1 MKMINAIR
9 NLKAYHIAEFKANQA
24 DDAEVNIVSDK
35 TDCLFTCKMGELEDF
50 FKRNDVEEVFTDEN
64 DIISFM
70 SPETT
75 LQIAGADYLWH
86 IAPVRNTKYKRLEKL
101 FHSEDIEKPKEK
113 PKSQRAIYTIQI
125 AEFDK
130 DDNIVDEPYVIQGTK
145 SEFIGS
151 INQAYTM
158 TLLKSQFEH
167 QAKFRLTDDEPWL
180 TFEEMKEKGVF
191 IV

>member
-1 MKMINAIR
+1 MEMINAIR
-9 NLKAYHIAEFKANQA
+9 NLKAYHIAQFKANQS
-24 DDAEVNIVSDK
+24 DDVEVNIVSDK

-75 LQIAGADYLWH
+75 LQIAGVDYLWY

-101 FHSEDIEKPKEK
+101 FHSENIEIPKEK
-113 PKSQRAIYTIQI
+113 PKTQRQSYSIQI

-130 DDNIVDEPYVIQGTK
+130 DNNIVGEPYIITGTK
-145 SEFIGS
+145 SEFISG
-151 INQAYTM
+151 INQAYSM

-167 QAKFRLTDDEPWL
+167 QAKFRFTDDEPWL
-180 TFEEMKEKGVF
+180 TFDEMKEKGVF